1 MSEIILDANEKTP
14 VRYSSRTEMVIIAI
28 ALVGTFFKI
37 QHWPGAN
44 IMIAVGLTS
53 LAIIYFPMGFYFLGN
68 NKQNVV
74 ATVSGLF
81 LSLIPVSIMFKHLHW
96 PGALVMVIAA
106 ISTAPLVFAGLLYMR
121 KKATPDSLAFYNNML
136 LRTGLLM
143 LIMFFLALLRM
154 H

>member
-81 LSLIPVSIMFKHLHW
+81 LSLIPVSIMFKTF
-96 PGALVMVIAA
+96 ALARSFSNGDSCSVNSA
-106 ISTAPLVFAGLLYMR
+106 IGFCRPAIHAQKSNT
-121 KKATPDSLAFYNNML
+121 
-136 LRTGLLM
+136 
-143 LIMFFLALLRM
+143 
-154 H
+154 